1 MGVSICAWVSHTEPL
16 ASVRR
21 MLRSKENKQATMS
34 DFVSVN
40 QIMAERTPVSLLQ
53 ARERSAQRLTMAY
66 VIAGLFFMLL
76 PGTFLGVWNLISIS
90 GHHGAATSAAL
101 IQAHG
106 HAQIFGW
113 IGTFIMG
120 IGFYS
125 IPKMAGRSSYSGA
138 RGWIAWALWIAGV
151 QLRWVAGV
159 YQWQWRVALPVSA
172 ALELAAF
179 IIFFIAVRQHRPADH
194 TVKSK
199 GLPVW
204 ILSVLIGTAGFGA
217 GLLMNL
223 VGSIYISAQA
233 PAPALPA
240 AFDGRFLALLAYGF
254 IVPTVWGFSARWLPV
269 FLGLRPLA
277 VRYMKLALVLSIAG
291 VVLAQAGLFHTAPWL
306 YATAAISSVAAFHFL
321 GPAERPAKITGVHS
335 SFPVFIRIAYAW
347 LVIATVLGICAA
359 YLDRANGWVGA
370 ARHALTVGFIATM
383 VFSIGQRVLP
393 AFAGMRILYSPRLM
407 LTCLVLLNVG
417 CTLRVSSEVLAYEG
431 YWAPAWNLLPW
442 SAVCEL
448 AAVTVFAANLL
459 LTFKQP
465 PAHEMKPASAA

>member
-1 MGVSICAWVSHTEPL
+1 
-16 ASVRR
+16 
-21 MLRSKENKQATMS
+21 MLRSKENKQATMR

-40 QIMAERTPVSLLQ
+40 QIKPERTPVSLLQ

-90 GHHGAATSAAL
+90 GHHGATISAAW

-151 QLRWVAGV
+151 LLRWVAGV
-159 YQWQWRVALPVSA
+159 YQWQWRMALPLSA

-179 IIFFIAVRQHRPADH
+179 IIFFMAVRQHRPADP
-194 TVKSK
+194 TK

-204 ILSVLIGTAGFGA
+204 FLSVLVGTAGFGA

-223 VGSIYISAQA
+223 AGSIYISTQA
-233 PAPALPA
+233 SAPALPA
-240 AFDGRFLALLAYGF
+240 AFDSRFLALLAYAF

-269 FLGLRPLA
+269 FLGLQPLA
-277 VRYMKLALVLSIAG
+277 APYLKLALLLSISG

-306 YATAAISSVAAFHFL
+306 FAAAAIASVAALHLF
-321 GPAERPAKITGVHS
+321 GPSERSAKVTGVHA

-347 LVIATVLGICAA
+347 LVIATVLGVCAA
-359 YLDRANGWVGA
+359 YLDHANGWAGA
-370 ARHALTVGFIATM
+370 SRHALTVGFIATM
-383 VFSIGQRVLP
+383 VLSIGQRVLP

-407 LTCLVLLNVG
+407 LSCLVLLNVG

-431 YWAPAWNLLPW
+431 YWMPGWNLLPW
-442 SAVCEL
+442 SAICEL

-459 LTFKQP
+459 LSFKQP